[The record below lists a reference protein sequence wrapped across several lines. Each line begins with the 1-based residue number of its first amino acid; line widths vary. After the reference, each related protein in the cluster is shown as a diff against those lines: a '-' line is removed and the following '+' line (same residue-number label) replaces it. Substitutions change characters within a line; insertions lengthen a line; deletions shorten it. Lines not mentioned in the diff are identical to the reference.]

1 MIALLDTHSFLWAAI
16 EPQRL
21 SPKARK
27 AITDSANQV
36 FVSTV
41 SLWEISLKFS
51 LGKLEIAGSS
61 PEALVSVAQ
70 EMGLGLVA
78 PSPEESAG
86 FHRLPKI
93 EHKDPFDRMLVWQCL
108 QNQWTFITRDRA
120 MGEYRSL
127 GLKTYW

>member
-16 EPQRL
+16 DPQQL
-21 SPKARK
+21 SAKARK
-27 AITDSANQV
+27 AITDSVNQV
-36 FVSTV
+36 SVSTM

-51 LGKLEIAGSS
+51 LGQLELTGGS
-61 PEALVSVAQ
+61 PKNLVSAAQ

-93 EHKDPFDRMLVWQCL
+93 EHKDSFDRMLVWQCL
-108 QNQWTFITRDRA
+108 QNQWAFITRDRA
-120 MGEYRSL
+120 MGEYRNL